1 MYDLIVPLF
10 LFYIY
15 IIPFLMFILVQW
27 YVHIFK
33 EKFLWFSLISFLSII
48 GIIFV
53 TYAEAIYIDN
63 NGLSG
68 GESDWIKY
76 FIWATVNY
84 ILMLRQ
90 LYLVRKKRNLKEK

>member
-15 IIPFLMFILVQW
+15 IIPFLIFILVQW

-68 GESDWIKY
+68 GEYDWIKY

-90 LYLVRKKRNLKEK
+90 LYLVRKTRNLNEK